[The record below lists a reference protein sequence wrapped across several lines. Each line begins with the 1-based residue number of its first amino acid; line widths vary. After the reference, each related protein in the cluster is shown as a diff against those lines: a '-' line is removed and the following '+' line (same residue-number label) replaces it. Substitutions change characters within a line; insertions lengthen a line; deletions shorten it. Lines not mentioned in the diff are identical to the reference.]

1 MHVLVLGATGFIGRH
16 VVGRLLASGHRVT
29 AVVRDVASCR
39 RRFPAARAVFAD
51 LNEMIEPERW
61 HELLAGIDA
70 VVNCAGILQQRRG
83 QSIAA
88 IHRDAPVALFR
99 ACAQRGVARVVQ
111 ISAVSADADAGTDY
125 ARTKKAADDALRAL
139 DLDWTVLRPS
149 LVYGAGSFGGTSFLR
164 GIAGLPW
171 VTPLI
176 ADGGQAF
183 TPVHV
188 DDLATTVLMALDGKL
203 ARRSLDPCGPET
215 LTLARIVALTRG
227 WLDLAPAREWPLPLV
242 LVRWVA
248 RIGDFVG
255 AGPVN
260 STALRQLEY
269 GNATDPAPFAAA
281 VGFRPRAMAESYA
294 ASPSHVQDRW
304 HARLYFLRPLL
315 TLVLAAIWL
324 GSGIVGLV
332 APAETVRAIVVGVGL
347 PGASAPGIAVAAC
360 LLDIVLAVSVV
371 ATPRRQIWISASAQ
385 LAAVL
390 GYSVALSVVLPALWL
405 DPFGPL
411 LKNLAV
417 VALIGVWAALR
428 DER

>member
-16 VVGRLLASGHRVT
+16 VVGRLLSSGHRVT
-29 AVVRDVASCR
+29 AAVRDVASCR

-51 LNEMIEPERW
+51 LNGMTEPASW
-61 HELLAGIDA
+61 HGLLAGIDA
-70 VVNCAGILQQRRG
+70 VVNCAGILQQGRG

-88 IHRDAPVALFR
+88 IHRDAPIALFQ
-99 ACAQRGVARVVQ
+99 ACASRGVARVVQ
-111 ISAVSADADAGTDY
+111 ISAVSADADAGTEY

-164 GIAGLPW
+164 GIAGMPW
-171 VTPLI
+171 VTPLV

-183 TPVHV
+183 TPIHV
-188 DDLATTVLMALDGKL
+188 DDLATTVLIALEGKL

-215 LTLARIVALTRG
+215 LTLARIVALTRA
-227 WLDLAPAREWPLPLV
+227 WLDLPPARELRVPIG
-242 LVRWVA
+242 LVRGVA
-248 RIGDFVG
+248 RIGDLVG

-269 GNATDPAPFAAA
+269 GNAADPAPFGAAA
-281 VGFRPRAMAESYA
+281 GFRPRAMADSFA

-304 HARLYFLRPLL
+304 HARLHLLRPLL
-315 TLVLAAIWL
+315 TVALAAIWL
-324 GSGIVGLV
+324 GSGIVGLA
-332 APAETVRAIVVGVGL
+332 APAETVRAIVVGIGL
-347 PGASAPGIAVAAC
+347 PGALAPGTAVAAC

-371 ATPRRQIWISASAQ
+371 ATPRRHAWISAAGQ

-390 GYSVALSVVLPALWL
+390 GYSLVLSIAQPALWL
-405 DPFGPL
+405 DPFGSL

-417 VALIGVWAALR
+417 VGLIGVWAALR